1 MLNGSLPCIE
11 YGPGTEK
18 TIIGVRIPMENSM
31 PRIRDIAPGDTI
43 KTVLIVT
50 SAVQKQAKNGPFW
63 TLELKDATGSLEARI
78 WSPLSQT
85 FKEIPENFIAE
96 VEGRA
101 ERYRDQIQLSVT
113 SLRPIPEH
121 ELPRVDMSL
130 LVPSSRVDP
139 HKLFEELQELCRNVF
154 TYQPWFDLVMDVLK
168 DPEIRNRLLVAPAAC
183 SVHHAWVGGLLEH
196 TLGVTRLC
204 LGIADQYP
212 ELDRQALATGAIF
225 HDIGKLWELSGGLC
239 AEYTNEGRL
248 LGHISLGLAHIDAY
262 LASSSLTEDLKL
274 HLRHLILSHHG
285 QREFGSP
292 CLPQTP
298 EALVLH
304 YADNLDAK
312 LAQCRVL
319 LKELPAGRWSAYQKT
334 LERNIFHP
342 VRTPESALT
351 RHDAASQAKQQDAP
365 EQAQAAPFLS
375 EPFMTEILAEKLA
388 PCLAENTQPCPVP
401 PEELDALFPSF
412 DDAPDDTPPW
422 DLPSP
427 ADFSD
432 SGLFPLDEAVP
443 DPLPEEQMDTPL
455 PPLNAEDNTT
465 QPDAAAQDNQ
475 DLPPAA
481 GTAPLSEPLA
491 PEVPEGAQT
500 ASPEENRHHATKSKT
515 EQHNGARQCSLL

>member
-1 MLNGSLPCIE
+1 
-11 YGPGTEK
+11 
-18 TIIGVRIPMENSM
+18 MENST

-43 KTVLIVT
+43 KTVLIVA

-78 WSPLSQT
+78 WSPLSQS

-101 ERYRDQIQLSVT
+101 ERYRDQIQLSVS
-113 SLRPIPEH
+113 SLRPIPEN

-139 HKLFEELQELCRNVF
+139 HKLFEELQALCRRVF
-154 TYQPWFDLVMDVLK
+154 TYQPWSDLVMDVLEN
-168 DPEIRNRLLVAPAAC
+168 PEIRNRLLVAPAAC

-196 TLGVTRLC
+196 TLGVVRLC

-212 ELDRQALATGAIF
+212 ELDRQTLAAGAIF
-225 HDIGKLWELSGGLC
+225 HDLGKLWELSGGLC
-239 AEYTNEGRL
+239 TEYTDEGRL
-248 LGHISLGLAHIDAY
+248 LGHISLGLTHIDTHLA
-262 LASSSLTEDLKL
+262 ASSLPEGLKL

-312 LAQCRVL
+312 LAQCRML
-319 LKELPAGRWSAYQKT
+319 LRELPAGRWSAYQKT

-342 VRTPESALT
+342 VRTPESTPVRMDEMLLG
-351 RHDAASQAKQQDAP
+351 
-365 EQAQAAPFLS
+365 AQSAEPDQPLAAPFLS
-375 EPFMTEILAEKLA
+375 EPFMTESLAEKLA
-388 PCLAENTQPCPVP
+388 PLLAEEVQPCPLP
-401 PEELDALFPSF
+401 PEELDALFTSF
-412 DDAPDDTPPW
+412 DDAPSDTPPW
-422 DLPSP
+422 DLPSSVDSP
-427 ADFSD
+427 D

-443 DPLPEEQMDTPL
+443 DPLPETPASSL
-455 PPLNAEDNTT
+455 PTTAPDKEKGSALPVQKARDDNAT
-465 QPDAAAQDNQ
+465 QQTDPATAPDLPSEAAA
-475 DLPPAA
+475 AI
-481 GTAPLSEPLA
+481 
-491 PEVPEGAQT
+491 
-500 ASPEENRHHATKSKT
+500 PEEPKPHTGKAKQ

>member
-1 MLNGSLPCIE
+1 
-11 YGPGTEK
+11 
-18 TIIGVRIPMENSM
+18 MENSM

-43 KTVLIVT
+43 KTLLIVT

-78 WSPLSQT
+78 WSPLSQS

-139 HKLFEELQELCRNVF
+139 HRLLDELQGLCQTVF
-154 TYQPWFDLVMDVLK
+154 SYQPWYELVMSVLE
-168 DPEIRNRLLVAPAAC
+168 DPEIHKRLLVAPAAC

-196 TLGVTRLC
+196 TLGVMRLC

-212 ELDRQALATGAIF
+212 ELDRQALAAGAIF
-225 HDIGKLWELSGGLC
+225 HDLGKLWELSGGLC
-239 AEYTNEGRL
+239 TEYTDEGRL
-248 LGHISLGLAHIDAY
+248 MGHISLGLAHIDTH
-262 LASSSLTEDLKL
+262 LASSSLPENLKL

-319 LKELPAGRWSAYQKT
+319 LKELPTGRWSAYQKT

-342 VRTPESALT
+342 AHTPESTPIRPKTGSSKALNP
-351 RHDAASQAKQQDAP
+351 DQPQV
-365 EQAQAAPFLS
+365 APFLND
-375 EPFMTEILAEKLA
+375 PFMTEILAERLA
-388 PCLAENTQPCPVP
+388 TCLTEETPPCPLP
-401 PEELDALFPSF
+401 PDELDALFTSF
-412 DDAPDDTPPW
+412 DDAPSDTPPLDTPPW
-422 DLPSP
+422 DVPSP
-427 ADFSD
+427 VDSPD

-443 DPLPEEQMDTPL
+443 DPLPEDQRTLVESEQPNTVL
-455 PPLNAEDNTT
+455 PVSET
-465 QPDAAAQDNQ
+465 QASAHAAAPDTETPVANPPDTTVPQDS
-475 DLPPAA
+475 DPAA
-481 GTAPLSEPLA
+481 TPGETRPHSAKGKNEA
-491 PEVPEGAQT
+491 
-500 ASPEENRHHATKSKT
+500 
-515 EQHNGARQCSLL
+515 HNGVRQCSLL

>member
-1 MLNGSLPCIE
+1 
-11 YGPGTEK
+11 
-18 TIIGVRIPMENSM
+18 MENSM

-43 KTVLIVT
+43 KTLLIVA

-78 WSPLSQT
+78 WSPLSQS

-121 ELPRVDMSL
+121 ELPHVDMSL
-130 LVPSSRVDP
+130 LVPSSRVNP
-139 HKLFEELQELCRNVF
+139 HELLEALKELCRNVF
-154 TYQPWFDLVMDVLK
+154 TYQPWFDLVMHVLE
-168 DPEIRNRLLVAPAAC
+168 DPEIRKRLLVAPAAC

-196 TLGVTRLC
+196 TLGVARLC

-212 ELDRQALATGAIF
+212 ELDRQALTAGAIF
-225 HDIGKLWELSGGLC
+225 HDMGKLWELSGGLC
-239 AEYTNEGRL
+239 TEYTDEGRL
-248 LGHISLGLAHIDAY
+248 LGHISLGLAHIDAH
-262 LASSSLTEDLKL
+262 LTSSSLPEGLKL
-274 HLRHLILSHHG
+274 HVRHLILSHHG

-319 LKELPAGRWSAYQKT
+319 LKELPVGRWSAYQKT

-342 VRTPESALT
+342 AHTPASTPDKSDEASPEVPSDALE
-351 RHDAASQAKQQDAP
+351 HP
-365 EQAQAAPFLS
+365 LAAPFLS
-375 EPFMTEILAEKLA
+375 EPFMTDILAEKLA
-388 PCLAENTQPCPVP
+388 PCLEEDVSPCPLP
-401 PEELDALFPSF
+401 PEELDELFTHF
-412 DDAPDDTPPW
+412 DNTPADTPPW

-427 ADFSD
+427 VDSPD
-432 SGLFPLDEAVP
+432 SGLFPFDEAVP
-443 DPLPEEQMDTPL
+443 DPLPQEQGGTPL
-455 PPLNAEDNTT
+455 QPAEPDDTAQADAPKQNHDALPADAT
-465 QPDAAAQDNQ
+465 QLSSTATP
-475 DLPPAA
+475 DLPD
-481 GTAPLSEPLA
+481 GPLA
-491 PEVPEGAQT
+491 P
-500 ASPEENRHHATKSKT
+500 SPDEARHHAPKNKM